1 MRTKFPAPRPEDS
14 RVREARGKSSDVVG
28 NLISGL
34 VVFLIALPLCLGI
47 ALASGTPLISGLV
60 SGIIGGVVVGLLSGS
75 STSVSGP
82 AAGLTAIVAA
92 QVRGLG
98 SFDAFLLA
106 VVIAGGLQI
115 ALGMLKA
122 GNLSSFFPTS
132 VIQGLLAAIGM
143 ILILKQLPHLLGH
156 DSDPEGE
163 MSFSQ
168 PDQENT
174 FSEILRLFQGEIH
187 PGAIVVGVAALVL
200 LVTWDRVPWCRRI
213 PLPAPLLAVLL
224 GCALKVGMDS
234 LGGGWLIEATHLVQ
248 VPVAGSVGALRLL
261 LQHPDWSRL
270 LDPAVWGVGLTVCI
284 VASLETLLNLEAI
297 DKLDPRRR
305 VSPPNREL
313 IAQGVGNTLCG
324 LLGGLPITSVIV
336 RSSVNINAGAAS
348 RLSTV
353 FHGVLLAACVILI
366 PEWLNEIPL
375 SALAAILLHTG
386 MKLVN
391 PGLIRRMYTDGL
403 YQFAPFVG
411 TLLSIVLTDLLTG
424 VACGLMISVTFIL
437 LSNMQRPVAVIQ
449 EHRFGEEITHVQL
462 ANQVSFLNRGS
473 LQRLLDSTPS
483 GAHLAFDATATNFID
498 PDIIAMLR
506 DFQQASGP
514 ARGIKVSTVGFRP
527 FSGLDNQILYT
538 QYSTQELQQRLSP
551 EEIMQVLL
559 AGNERFRAGQQL
571 VRDLHRQMGETA
583 AGQHPLAIVLGCID
597 SRAPAEIVFDVG
609 LGEVFST
616 RIAGNV
622 VRNKVLGSLEYAC
635 AVAGARLILV
645 MGHTRCGAVSTAV
658 GLAVQGRH
666 SCSDAGCQHLD
677 VVIED
682 IQQNLSADE
691 LIGWT
696 HWSELRR
703 QQFVDDVARR
713 NTIQSAQRIY
723 EDSSTL
729 RDLADTG
736 RILIVAALYNLEN
749 GSIEILH
756 RQGSV

>member
-1 MRTKFPAPRPEDS
+1 MKQDPES
-14 RVREARGKSSDVVG
+14 PQKTTRRREVQQDRQAVG
-28 NLISGL
+28 GDLVAGL

-47 ALASGTPLISGLV
+47 ALASGTPLVSGLV

-82 AAGLTAIVAA
+82 AAGLTAVVAA
-92 QVRGLG
+92 QVEGLG

-106 VVIAGGLQI
+106 VVIAGAMQI
-115 ALGMLKA
+115 ALGLLKA
-122 GNLSSFFPTS
+122 GVLSSFFPTS

-143 ILILKQLPHLLGH
+143 ILILKQVPHLLGH
-156 DSDPEGE
+156 DTDPEGE

-168 PDQENT
+168 PDHENT
-174 FSEILRLFQGEIH
+174 FSEILRLFNGEIH
-187 PGAIVVGVAALVL
+187 PGAVVVGVAALLVL
-200 LVTWDRVPWCRRI
+200 MVWDRFSLCRR
-213 PLPAPLLAVLL
+213 LAVPAPLLAVLL
-224 GCALKVGMDS
+224 GCALKVVMDS
-234 LGGGWLIEATHLVQ
+234 MGGIWLIESTHLVQ
-248 VPVAGSVGALRLL
+248 VPSAGSVGALRLL
-261 LQHPDWSRL
+261 LQHPDWSRV

-313 IAQGVGNTLCG
+313 IAQGTGNILCG

-336 RSSVNINAGAAS
+336 RSSVNIQAGAAS
-348 RLSTV
+348 RLSAV

-366 PEWLNEIPL
+366 PEWLNQIPL

-386 MKLVN
+386 MKLFN
-391 PGLIRRMYTDGL
+391 PGLMRRMYADGL

-424 VACGLMISVTFIL
+424 VACGLAISITFIL
-437 LSNMQRPVAVIQ
+437 MSNMQRPVAVIKEQ
-449 EHRFGEEITHVQL
+449 RFGEEITHVQL

-473 LQRLLDSTPS
+473 LQRLLDATPS

-498 PDIIAMLR
+498 PDIVAMLR
-506 DFQQASGP
+506 DFQQTTGP
-514 ARGIKVSTVGFRP
+514 ARDIRVSTVGFREY
-527 FSGLDNQILYT
+527 SGLANQILYT

-551 EEIMQVLL
+551 DEIMQVLL
-559 AGNERFRAGQQL
+559 AGNARFRAGQQL

-583 AGQHPLAIVLGCID
+583 AGQHPLAIILGCID

-622 VRNKVLGSLEYAC
+622 VRSKVLGSLEYAC
-635 AVAGARLILV
+635 AVAGARVILV

-658 GLAVQGRH
+658 GLAVHGRH
-666 SCSDAGCQHLD
+666 SCSDVGCQHLD
-677 VVIED
+677 IVIED
-682 IQQNLSADE
+682 IQQNVSASELS
-691 LIGWT
+691 GWT
-696 HWSELRR
+696 HWSEVRR

-723 EDSSTL
+723 EGSSTL
-729 RDLADTG
+729 RNLADTG
-736 RILIVAALYNLEN
+736 RILIAAALYNLEN

-756 RQGSV
+756 RQGIV